1 MRRVQSNTLDVGIDV
16 HLKNWSTAI
25 LSKHSVLRRF
35 LQVDCEG
42 PTLISYIVAKHLAH
56 ASRHNLTLPY
66 KRFRI
71 RRFRNLYVF
80 AYKDEITLDTPLS
93 EEPRPQQH
101 SEERHAYNANTLSE
115 YLPTPKPYLSVFH
128 ISANLKS
135 ESSLSS
141 NISIYTY
148 ASVCDTIGLME
159 SADSSCLHI

>member
-56 ASRHNLTLPY
+56 ASRGTISPY
-66 KRFRI
+66 RTSGSAYGG
-71 RRFRNLYVF
+71 RNLYVF

-93 EEPRPQQH
+93 EEPRPQ
-101 SEERHAYNANTLSE
+101 
-115 YLPTPKPYLSVFH
+115 
-128 ISANLKS
+128 
-135 ESSLSS
+135 
-141 NISIYTY
+141 
-148 ASVCDTIGLME
+148 
-159 SADSSCLHI
+159 

>member
-42 PTLISYIVAKHLAH
+42 PTLISYIVAKHF
-56 ASRHNLTLPY
+56 SWHNLTLPY

-93 EEPRPQQH
+93 EETRPQ
-101 SEERHAYNANTLSE
+101 
-115 YLPTPKPYLSVFH
+115 
-128 ISANLKS
+128 
-135 ESSLSS
+135 
-141 NISIYTY
+141 
-148 ASVCDTIGLME
+148 
-159 SADSSCLHI
+159 

>member
-42 PTLISYIVAKHLAH
+42 PTLISYI
-56 ASRHNLTLPY
+56 SWHNLTLPY

-93 EEPRPQQH
+93 EEPRPQ
-101 SEERHAYNANTLSE
+101 
-115 YLPTPKPYLSVFH
+115 
-128 ISANLKS
+128 
-135 ESSLSS
+135 
-141 NISIYTY
+141 
-148 ASVCDTIGLME
+148 
-159 SADSSCLHI
+159 

>member
-56 ASRHNLTLPY
+56 ASRGTISPYPY

-93 EEPRPQQH
+93 EEPRPQ
-101 SEERHAYNANTLSE
+101 
-115 YLPTPKPYLSVFH
+115 
-128 ISANLKS
+128 
-135 ESSLSS
+135 
-141 NISIYTY
+141 
-148 ASVCDTIGLME
+148 
-159 SADSSCLHI
+159 

>member
-56 ASRHNLTLPY
+56 ASWHNLTLPY

-93 EEPRPQQH
+93 EEPRPQ
-101 SEERHAYNANTLSE
+101 
-115 YLPTPKPYLSVFH
+115 
-128 ISANLKS
+128 
-135 ESSLSS
+135 
-141 NISIYTY
+141 
-148 ASVCDTIGLME
+148 
-159 SADSSCLHI
+159 